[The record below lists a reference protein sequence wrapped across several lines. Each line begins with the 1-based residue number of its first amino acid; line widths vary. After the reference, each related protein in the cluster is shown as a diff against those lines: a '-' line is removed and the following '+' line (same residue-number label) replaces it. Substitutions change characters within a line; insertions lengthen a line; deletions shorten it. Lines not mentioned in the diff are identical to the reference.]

1 MEESYL
7 YEEPEAFQPN
17 IRMKNLQPKA
27 KAKAKGRPEVA
38 KIKTV
43 STKSKLLSSV
53 AESEKTVCNNDYF
66 REIVSA

>member
-7 YEEPEAFQPN
+7 YDEPEAFQPN
-17 IRMKNLQPKA
+17 IRMKNLQP